1 MRTANPALSNLT
13 FSGSG
18 SVARTDERMSIQG
31 TTNKAILLLLLVCVS
46 AAWIWASFSRT
57 GNPQALL
64 PLVMVGAIA
73 GFITAL
79 VTVFKPAWAGVTAP
93 LYALLEGL
101 FIGGIS
107 AIADA
112 QYPGIVIQAVGLTF
126 GTCLALLLAYKSGMI
141 RASEGFKRGIVAATG
156 GIVLFYLVSFILGL
170 FGVRMPLI
178 YGAGPVGIIFSL
190 IVVTIAALN
199 LVLDFDFIEQGTLQ
213 GAPKYMEWYGAFAL
227 MVTLI
232 WLYLEILNL
241 LMKLRSRK

>member
-1 MRTANPALSNLT
+1 
-13 FSGSG
+13 
-18 SVARTDERMSIQG
+18 
-31 TTNKAILLLLLVCVS
+31 
-46 AAWIWASFSRT
+46 
-57 GNPQALL
+57 
-64 PLVMVGAIA
+64 
-73 GFITAL
+73 
-79 VTVFKPAWAGVTAP
+79 PAWAGVTAP

-241 LMKLRSRK
+241 LMKLRSRE